1 MKKLAVRCQ
10 MIKIIGLIK
19 LYWVSYNKSQ
29 YIEYIL
35 RDNDGTIQS
44 EKSFFIKFSY
54 LRVRFYS

>member
-44 EKSFFIKFSY
+44 EKSFFYKI
-54 LRVRFYS
+54 